1 MDPIS
6 TAASGLMAASSR
18 FDAASANVV
27 AAANGPTGDLAT
39 SLVDQIGAKTQFQ
52 ASAGVL
58 KTTHDMFKAL
68 LDITV

>member
-1 MDPIS
+1 MNPIS
-6 TAASGLMAASSR
+6 TAASGLMAASTR
-18 FDAASANVV
+18 FDAASNGVI
-27 AAANGPTGDLAT
+27 AAGTGSNGDLAA

-58 KTTHDMFKAL
+58 KTANDMFKTL